1 MSSKSVVYNSRLK
14 YNNICKS
21 HVKKF
26 MLSWMLI
33 LLIDSKLSYNLILIG
48 AIITTATTAAGN

>member
-1 MSSKSVVYNSRLK
+1 
-14 YNNICKS
+14 
-21 HVKKF
+21 

-33 LLIDSKLSYNLILIG
+33 LVIDSKLSYNLILIG